1 MHAMKLTRTF
11 TVGLFAALSAAPVAA
26 RAQNQQSKGW
36 VGIVITSGIGQ
47 TDRVGSMVF
56 SDYPVIE
63 SIEPG
68 SPAERAGLMTGD
80 IVMSI
85 NSQDLRKNPVPPP
98 AMLEPGQKVTFRF
111 KRNDTMK
118 TATILVEPRP
128 EGNPQTFRLS
138 IIGPVPGPERERA
151 DVGATQRVMIRR
163 PMVEINPLATPTAVP
178 SIVIAGALMT
188 QLSEDMRE
196 AMSVK
201 GNGVFVINV
210 RTDSPAGE
218 AGLKGGDVI
227 LKADRQAVDN
237 PGELLRI
244 MRANAE
250 IAAVRL
256 ELIRK
261 KQPRV
266 ITLRW

>member
-1 MHAMKLTRTF
+1 MKLTRTF
-11 TVGLFAALSAAPVAA
+11 SIGLIAAISVAPLMA
-26 RAQNQQSKGW
+26 RAQSQQSKGW
-36 VGIVITSGIGQ
+36 VGLVITSGIGQ
-47 TDRVGSMVF
+47 TDRTGSMVF
-56 SDYPVIE
+56 TDYPVIE
-63 SIEPG
+63 SVEPG
-68 SPAERAGLMTGD
+68 SPAERAGLLAGD
-80 IVMSI
+80 IVMTI
-85 NSQDLRKNPVPPP
+85 NSQDLRKNPVPRS
-98 AMLEPGQKVTFRF
+98 AMLEPGQKVVFRF

-118 TATILVEPRP
+118 TATIVVEPRP
-128 EGNPQTFRLS
+128 EGNPQYTTLS
-138 IIGPVPGPERERA
+138 IIGPVPGPAAGERA
-151 DVGATQRVMIRR
+151 DAGPNQRVTIRR

-188 QLSEDMRE
+188 QLNEDMRE
-196 AMSVK
+196 ALSVK

-227 LKADRQAVDN
+227 LKADRQSVEN

-250 IAAVRL
+250 MAMVRL

-261 KQPRV
+261 QKPQT

>member
-1 MHAMKLTRTF
+1 MHVMRLTRTF
-11 TVGLFAALSAAPVAA
+11 SIGLIAALSAAPVAA

-36 VGIVITSGIGQ
+36 VGVVITSGIGQ
-47 TDRVGSMVF
+47 TDRTGSMVF
-56 SDYPVIE
+56 NDYPVIE

-68 SPAERAGLMTGD
+68 SPAERAGLQAGD

-85 NSQDLRKNPVPPP
+85 NSQDLRKNPVPPS

-111 KRNDTMK
+111 KRNDSMK
-118 TATILVEPRP
+118 SATILVEPRP

-138 IIGPVPGPERERA
+138 IIGPVPGPGDRGDA
-151 DVGATQRVMIRR
+151 GQTQRVVIRR
-163 PMVEINPLATPTAVP
+163 PMVEINPLATPSAVP

-188 QLSEDMRE
+188 QLNEDMRE
-196 AMSVK
+196 ALSVK

-227 LKADRQAVDN
+227 LKADRQSVEN

-244 MRANAE
+244 MRAKAE

-261 KQPRV
+261 RKSQV

>member
-1 MHAMKLTRTF
+1 MRLTRTF
-11 TVGLFAALSAAPVAA
+11 TVGLIATLSAAPVAA
-26 RAQNQQSKGW
+26 HGQNQQSKGW

-47 TDRVGSMVF
+47 TDRAGSMVF
-56 SDYPVIE
+56 NDYPVIE

-80 IVMSI
+80 IVMTI
-85 NSQDLRKNPVPPP
+85 NAQDLRKNPVPPA

-111 KRNDTMK
+111 KRNDSMK
-118 TATILVEPRP
+118 TTTVVVEPRP

-138 IIGPVPGPERERA
+138 IIGPVPVPERERA
-151 DVGATQRVMIRR
+151 DVNATRVMIRR
-163 PMVEINPLATPTAVP
+163 PMVEINPLATPTSLP
-178 SIVIAGALMT
+178 SIVIEGALMT

-210 RTDSPAGE
+210 RSDSPAGE

-227 LKADRQAVDN
+227 LKADRQSVDN

-244 MRANAE
+244 MRAKAE
-250 IAAVRL
+250 IAMVRL

-261 KQPRV
+261 QQPRV
-266 ITLRW
+266 VTLRW

>member
-1 MHAMKLTRTF
+1 MHLMRLTRTF
-11 TVGLFAALSAAPVAA
+11 SVGLVAALAAAPVAA
-26 RAQNQQSKGW
+26 RAQSQQSKGW

-47 TDRVGSMVF
+47 TNRAGSMVF
-56 SDYPVIE
+56 NDYPVIE

-80 IVMSI
+80 IVMTI
-85 NSQDLRKNPVPPP
+85 NSQDLRKNPVPPA

-111 KRNDTMK
+111 KRNDVMK
-118 TATILVEPRP
+118 SATILVEPRP
-128 EGNPQTFRLS
+128 EGNPQTFTLS
-138 IIGPVPGPERERA
+138 IIGPVPTPGSERGEAGPN
-151 DVGATQRVMIRR
+151 TRVMMRR
-163 PMVEINPLATPTAVP
+163 PMVEINPLATPTGVP
-178 SIVIAGALMT
+178 SIVIEGALMT
-188 QLSEDMRE
+188 QLNEDMRE
-196 AMSVK
+196 ALSVK
-201 GNGVFVINV
+201 GNGVFVLNV
-210 RTDSPAGE
+210 RSDSPAGE

-227 LKADRQAVDN
+227 LKADRQFVAN

-261 KQPRV
+261 QKPQTIV
-266 ITLRW
+266 LRW

>member
-1 MHAMKLTRTF
+1 MHLMRLTRTF
-11 TVGLFAALSAAPVAA
+11 SVGLIAALSAAPVMA
-26 RAQNQQSKGW
+26 RAQNPQSKGW

-47 TDRVGSMVF
+47 TDRAGSMVF
-56 SDYPVIE
+56 NDYPVIE

-118 TATILVEPRP
+118 LATILVEPRP

-138 IIGPVPGPERERA
+138 IIGPVPGPDRGEA
-151 DVGATQRVMIRR
+151 GPTQRVTIRR
-163 PMVEINPLATPTAVP
+163 PMVEINPLATPSAVP
-178 SIVIAGALMT
+178 SIVVAGALLT
-188 QLSEDMRE
+188 QLNEDMRD
-196 AMSVK
+196 ALSIK

-227 LKADRQAVDN
+227 LKADRQSVEN

-244 MRANAE
+244 MRANTE
-250 IAAVRL
+250 AAVRL

-261 KQPRV
+261 RKSQT

>member
-1 MHAMKLTRTF
+1 MRLTRTF
-11 TVGLFAALSAAPVAA
+11 IIVGLIAAVSAAPVAA
-26 RAQNQQSKGW
+26 RAQNPQSKGW
-36 VGIVITSGIGQ
+36 VGVVITSGIGQ
-47 TDRVGSMVF
+47 TDRAGSMVF
-56 SDYPVIE
+56 NDYPVIE

-68 SPAERAGLMTGD
+68 SPAERGGLMTGD
-80 IVMSI
+80 IVITI
-85 NSQDLRKNPVPPP
+85 NSQDLRKNPVPP
-98 AMLEPGQKVTFRF
+98 AALLEPGQKVTFRF

-128 EGNPQTFRLS
+128 EGNPQYTRLS
-138 IIGPVPGPERERA
+138 IIGPVPGPERA
-151 DVGATQRVMIRR
+151 DIGATQRVMIRR

-227 LKADRQAVDN
+227 LKADRQSIEN

-244 MRANAE
+244 MRAKAE

-261 KQPRV
+261 QRPRV